1 MKAEAI
7 LSHKNDGM
15 ITVRRKMLDAISDK
29 GVHDCSVLEAMYNIP
44 RHYFVSEALR
54 YNSYEDTSLPIGF
67 GQTISKPSIIGIKVQ
82 SLNLAKTDRV
92 LEIGTGSGYQTAI
105 LSYLTKSVTTLER
118 IHLLSDRAR
127 FVISQLNLSNIRFIK
142 SDDFNK
148 ADGLFDAIIVAAG
161 ADILPVDLLKKLTPT
176 GRLVIP
182 ISSDSTH
189 KIIRYTKNGDKLIEE
204 FITEAVFVPLIF
216 GSQIA

>member
-1 MKAEAI
+1 MNVEAI
-7 LSHKNDGM
+7 LSIKHDGM
-15 ITVRRKMLDAISDK
+15 KTTRLKMVDMLSDK
-29 GVHDCSVLEAMYNIP
+29 GVHVCNVLDAMSNVP

-54 YNSYEDTSLPIGF
+54 YSSYEDTSLPIGF
-67 GQTISKPSIIGIKVQ
+67 GQTISKPSIIGRMVQ
-82 SLNLAKTDRV
+82 ALNLTKTDRV

-105 LSYLTKSVTTLER
+105 LSHLAKNVATLER

-127 FVISQLNLSNIRFIK
+127 LVISQLNLKNIRFIK
-142 SDDFNK
+142 NDDFNS

-161 ADILPVDLLKKLTPT
+161 ADILPVDLFKKLTPT

-182 ISSDSTH
+182 VFSDSIH
-189 KIIRYTKNGDKLIEE
+189 KIIKYTKNGDTITEE
-204 FITEAVFVPLIF
+204 FIAAAVFVPLIF